1 MILIQLSLVKKLKN
15 RIESLQHLLDTENL
29 DGYIVN
35 KEVNLVY
42 FTGYLSEEAKLLVP
56 RDGESVL
63 YVDGRFYEEA
73 KEKAKDCK
81 VELAKKKVILDGM
94 VQSQIKDLRLKHI
107 GFDSLDVAVYL
118 NFAKALGSAEFMPKN
133 EIVMRLRKVKDK
145 QEIECIRKAAELT
158 SEGMKAAV
166 ETVRPGLREYEV
178 AAEAEHKMRKSGSGM
193 LAFDTIVAG
202 GFRSAFPHARC
213 SDYKI
218 KKGDLIVIDLGASF
232 RHYKADMTRTVV
244 AGKPSAKQEKI
255 YKIVKDAQEK
265 AFQSVKAEVKCV
277 DVDAVARKHIEKQGY
292 AEYFVHGLGH
302 GVGLEVHE
310 MPILNS
316 ESKDVLQSGNVVTVE
331 PGIYIVDFGG
341 VRIEDTVLVGDNKGE
356 KLTEASYTLQVE

>member
-1 MILIQLSLVKKLKN
+1 M
-15 RIESLQHLLDTENL
+15 
-29 DGYIVN
+29 DGYLVA

-56 RDGESVL
+56 CDGESIL

-73 KEKAKDCK
+73 KEKVKGCK
-81 VELAKKKVILDGM
+81 VELAKKKAVLDEM
-94 VQSQIKDLRLKHI
+94 VQSQIKNFRLKNI

-118 NFAKALGSAEFMPKN
+118 NFSKALGNAEFVPKN
-133 EIVMRLRKVKDK
+133 EVIMQLRKVKDK
-145 QEIECIRKAAELT
+145 QEIECIRRAAQLT

-166 ETVRPGLREYEV
+166 ETVRHGLREYEV
-178 AAEAEHKMRKSGSGM
+178 AAEAEYKMRKSGSGM

-218 KKGDLIVIDLGASF
+218 KKGDLVVIDLGASSQ
-232 RHYKADMTRTVV
+232 HYRADMTRTVV

-265 AFQSVKAEVKCV
+265 ALQSSKAWVKCT
-277 DVDAVARKHIEKQGY
+277 DVDAAARKHIEKKGY

-302 GVGLEVHE
+302 GVGLETHE
-310 MPILNS
+310 DPRLNS
-316 ESKDVLQSGNVVTVE
+316 ESKDILESGNVVTVE
-331 PGIYIVDFGG
+331 PGIYIVGFGG
-341 VRIEDTVLVGDNKGE
+341 FRVEDTVLIGENKGE
-356 KLTEASYTLQVE
+356 KLTKASYMLEV

>member
-1 MILIQLSLVKKLKN
+1 MILIQLSLVKKLKH
-15 RIESLQHLLDTENL
+15 RIESLKHLFETENL
-29 DGYIVN
+29 DGYLVA

-42 FTGYLSEEAKLLVP
+42 FTNYLSEEAKLLVP
-56 RDGESVL
+56 LDGESVL

-73 KEKAKDCK
+73 KEKVTGCK
-81 VELAKKKVILDGM
+81 VELAKKKAILDQM
-94 VQSQIKDLRLKHI
+94 VQSQMKDPKLKHI

-118 NFAKALGSAEFMPKN
+118 NFSKALGNAELMPKN
-133 EIVMRLRKVKDK
+133 EIVMQLRKVKDK
-145 QEIECIRKAAELT
+145 QEIESIRKAAELT
-158 SEGMKAAV
+158 SEGMKAAI
-166 ETVRPGLREYEV
+166 ETVKPGLREYEV

-218 KKGDLIVIDLGASF
+218 KKGDLVVIDLGASF
-232 RHYKADMTRTVV
+232 RHYKADITRTVV
-244 AGKPSAKQEKI
+244 AGKPSAKQVKI

-277 DVDAVARKHIEKQGY
+277 DVDAVARKHIEKEGY
-292 AEYFVHGLGH
+292 AEHFVHGLGH

-310 MPILNS
+310 MPTLNS
-316 ESKDVLQSGNVVTVE
+316 ESKDVLTSGNVVTVE
-331 PGIYIVDFGG
+331 PGIYIAGFGG
-341 VRIEDTVLVGDNKGE
+341 VRVEDTMLVGENRGE
-356 KLTEASYTLQVE
+356 KLTKASYMLEVE